1 MSTHANITAA
11 LTAAHNLVT
20 QINSPGREAR
30 RDRLSEAIDDVAAED
45 SAMGVLLSA
54 AALLACDTTPSAS
67 GWFVELNQ
75 SVTRYGLDHFASD
88 PTQWDEPEETLTGDA
103 AKAEARTTLQM
114 AGVDV
119 EAFERRMRYPGMQA
133 EDGSNAACGCA
144 NNGACCGTPIPD

>member
-20 QINSPGREAR
+20 QINTPGRETR
-30 RDRLSEAIDDVAAED
+30 RDRLSEAIDEVAAED

-88 PTQWDEPEETLTGDA
+88 PTQWGEPEETLTGDA
-103 AKAEARTTLQM
+103 AKAAARATLQM
-114 AGVDV
+114 AGVDTDDIDNGPT
-119 EAFERRMRYPGMQA
+119 RHG
-133 EDGSNAACGCA
+133 GCGCA